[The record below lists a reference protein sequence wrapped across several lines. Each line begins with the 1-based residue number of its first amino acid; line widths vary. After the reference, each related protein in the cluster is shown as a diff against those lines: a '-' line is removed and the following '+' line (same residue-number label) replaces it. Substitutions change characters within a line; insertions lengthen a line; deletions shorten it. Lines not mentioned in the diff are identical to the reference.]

1 MLQPL
6 KSPDLNFDRSSIA
19 QGGVW
24 CKMGKFGQN
33 ARNLRKMWCEFGQNA
48 PNVGK
53 IRARC
58 SKFGQHVVQNCRIRA
73 KCSKF
78 GKIPVKC
85 SNVGQNAR
93 FRLKFNIRAKFV
105 EIRTQVRRIPCKM
118 LKADGQT
125 SRANFLIKFLDH
137 SFRYMAF
144 LWFRPPSDLRQYYWR
159 VLASIYIYM
168 YK

>member
-1 MLQPL
+1 MCAKCGATSGKMLQML
-6 KSPDLNFDRSSIA
+6 AKFGQDARNLGDM
-19 QGGVW
+19 W
-24 CKMGKFGQN
+24 CKIAEFGQN
-33 ARNLRKMWCEFGQNA
+33 ARNL
-48 PNVGK
+48 P
-53 IRARC
+53 
-58 SKFGQHVVQNCRIRA
+58 
-73 KCSKF
+73 
-78 GKIPVKC
+78 KIPVKC

-105 EIRTQVRRIPCKM
+105 EIRTQVGRIPCKM

-159 VLASIYIYM
+159 VLASIY
-168 YK
+168 K